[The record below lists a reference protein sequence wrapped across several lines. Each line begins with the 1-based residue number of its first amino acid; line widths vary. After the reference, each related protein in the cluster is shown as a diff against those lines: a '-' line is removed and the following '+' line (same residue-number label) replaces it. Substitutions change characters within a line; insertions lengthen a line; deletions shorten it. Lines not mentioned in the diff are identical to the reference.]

1 MIRKGSPFDRYRKV
15 PPAPPTANPNRF
27 VLQRLGISEEDLD
40 AMVNSEVDELLHTMH
55 AERRQEN
62 LIASSSVELPCIM
75 SKEDCMTLFNAT
87 GVPPPGALWGV
98 YRWAANLGETKFN
111 FEREDDNAFLDAYD

>member
-1 MIRKGSPFDRYRKV
+1 
-15 PPAPPTANPNRF
+15 
-27 VLQRLGISEEDLD
+27 
-40 AMVNSEVDELLHTMH
+40 MVNSEVDELLHTMR

-62 LIASSSVELPCIM
+62 LTASSSVELPRIM

-98 YRWAANLGETKFN
+98 YRWAANLGEARFN